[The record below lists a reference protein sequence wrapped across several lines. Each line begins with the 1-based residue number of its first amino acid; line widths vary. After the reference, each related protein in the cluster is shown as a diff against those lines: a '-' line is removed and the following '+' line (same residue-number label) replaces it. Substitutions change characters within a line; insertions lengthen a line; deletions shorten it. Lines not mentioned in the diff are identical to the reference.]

1 MKMAIKICERSV
13 EDKEHEIKEIELKLQ
28 SNLASTKYNNFKEHV
43 NKNQEITIQRLRRKK
58 RYKYCQLNYGEQVP
72 EKHYVST
79 RNSSVKSNQL
89 NQEENKK
96 NNKNN
101 QENTKRTHFA
111 ALKSNPA
118 VAKQNKR
125 QKTYNTM

>member
-1 MKMAIKICERSV
+1 MKMAIKICERSI
-13 EDKEHEIKEIELKLQ
+13 EDTEHEIKEIELKLQ

-89 NQEENKK
+89 NQEENQKK
-96 NNKNN
+96 KI
-101 QENTKRTHFA
+101 RTIRKIPKEHT
-111 ALKSNPA
+111 L
-118 VAKQNKR
+118 QL
-125 QKTYNTM
+125 